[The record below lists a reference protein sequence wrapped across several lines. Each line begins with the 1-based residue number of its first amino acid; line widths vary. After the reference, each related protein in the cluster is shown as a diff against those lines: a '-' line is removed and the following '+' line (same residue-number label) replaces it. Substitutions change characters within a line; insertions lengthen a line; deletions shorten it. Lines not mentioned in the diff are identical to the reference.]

1 MIPEESQNP
10 FDARQ
15 RRSCL
20 GGVPLAFRLRRTDEG
35 PKRGCEGAKAL
46 HAHAVRDELAVE
58 LGEVPRRKR
67 LGRQDLVDSFE
78 QLVGLLLCQKKE
90 ATYCVDKN
98 PDVHPDLTERL
109 ALVIAVHVE
118 IVEQIVRE
126 MLVGLGGRFGGLTDL
141 AASGEAR
148 ALCVRYDVVYEY
160 EIIDIAGSID
170 RLALRGMLED
180 GVGKDRQRA
189 VACPMP
195 ESAAGETE
203 AISIQHDAHVGL
215 VAATVARLRCA
226 AVHTRLER
234 NVRFSILG
242 GLETRDFDERPA
254 APAQRYRVICR
265 GQVYDPEETV
275 WSEHQG

>member
-1 MIPEESQNP
+1 
-10 FDARQ
+10 
-15 RRSCL
+15 
-20 GGVPLAFRLRRTDEG
+20 
-35 PKRGCEGAKAL
+35 
-46 HAHAVRDELAVE
+46 
-58 LGEVPRRKR
+58 
-67 LGRQDLVDSFE
+67 
-78 QLVGLLLCQKKE
+78 
-90 ATYCVDKN
+90 
-98 PDVHPDLTERL
+98 
-109 ALVIAVHVE
+109 
-118 IVEQIVRE
+118 

-170 RLALRGMLED
+170 RLALRSMLED

>member
-1 MIPEESQNP
+1 M
-10 FDARQ
+10 
-15 RRSCL
+15 
-20 GGVPLAFRLRRTDEG
+20 
-35 PKRGCEGAKAL
+35 
-46 HAHAVRDELAVE
+46 
-58 LGEVPRRKR
+58 
-67 LGRQDLVDSFE
+67 
-78 QLVGLLLCQKKE
+78 CQKKE

-126 MLVGLGGRFGGLTDL
+126 VLVGLGGRFGGLTDL

-275 WSEHQG
+275 WSEHQGQATQSDVLNPPWNGKQIDGSTVGDEAPERCSVLGDGADSDDTQGKSAVTSDVLENSLPDHASNLGP